1 MLLHP
6 HFDLCYSSTLISL
19 GFDTV
24 SVPCPRGDRYEG
36 KSRMSPLN
44 LFMHGVRM
52 LMPFTDRIAVRA
64 LTAFSVLFGVG
75 VACAGVVVGV
85 RLFTNAAIPGWSTI
99 TLLGV
104 LILSVV
110 ALGNF
115 VVLFAVFS
123 HSRGISLANLEE
135 LEGDPSWLSHWKSIC
150 SARSSIRSASS
161 GTGYGGGLFGDTYQ
175 TTRTSK

>member
-1 MLLHP
+1 
-6 HFDLCYSSTLISL
+6 
-19 GFDTV
+19 
-24 SVPCPRGDRYEG
+24 
-36 KSRMSPLN
+36 MSPLN

-64 LTAFSVLFGVG
+64 LTAFTVLFGVG

-85 RLFTNAAIPGWSTI
+85 RLSPNAAIPGWSTI

-135 LEGDPSWLSHWKSIC
+135 WKE
-150 SARSSIRSASS
+150 
-161 GTGYGGGLFGDTYQ
+161 
-175 TTRTSK
+175 TSLG